1 MPAYELALI
10 MRHAL
15 PRPKLIEAVK
25 RSASEVM
32 ERGGFIRQLQY
43 LGDRALPQ
51 RGSTG
56 KIKGQTRGHYFM
68 LTVDVPSKGNYTLI
82 HVNKSYQRLLFE
94 AMAPYK

>member
-25 RSASEVM
+25 RSATEVM

-68 LTVDVPSKGNYTLI
+68 LTVDVPSKGKYTLNHI
-82 HVNKSYQRLLFE
+82 NKSYQRLL
-94 AMAPYK
+94 

>member
-51 RGSTG
+51 KGSTG

-68 LTVDVPSKGNYTLI
+68 LTVDVPSRGN
-82 HVNKSYQRLLFE
+82 
-94 AMAPYK
+94 